1 MRCGSSLVATAQA
14 LPVAERQ
21 PVSVSPPDR
30 AEFCTTPYH
39 SRRRHD
45 IAGADRTLVATG
57 VTDARFIGLRRWNLG
72 LTALHVAQAVLILM
86 LADGFAIAVTSS
98 FPDGPPGTPVPAPS
112 TLFDVRVG
120 WAVAIFLGLAAL
132 DHLLTATVSRG
143 VYEEDLRR
151 GINRFR
157 WIEYSFSATLM
168 IILIGFYSGITSI
181 NVVIAVAGANVGMI
195 LFGWLQERTNPPG
208 RTSTTMLPFWF
219 GALVGV
225 APWIS
230 IAVNIVGSKTV
241 PGFVYGI
248 VIAQFIFFFSFGL
261 NQWLQY
267 REVGRWM
274 DYAFGEKAYLVLS
287 LVAKSVLAWQIFAGS
302 LAN

>member
-1 MRCGSSLVATAQA
+1 MHL
-14 LPVAERQ
+14 
-21 PVSVSPPDR
+21 
-30 AEFCTTPYH
+30 
-39 SRRRHD
+39 
-45 IAGADRTLVATG
+45 
-57 VTDARFIGLRRWNLG
+57 
-72 LTALHVAQAVLILM
+72 AQAVLILM
-86 LADGFAIAVTSS
+86 LTNGFTIAVTSS
-98 FPDGPPGTPVPAPS
+98 FPEGPPGTPVPAPN
-112 TLFDVRVG
+112 TLFDVRIG

-143 VYEEDLRR
+143 VYEHDLKR

-195 LFGWLQERTNPPG
+195 LFGWLQERMNPPG
-208 RTSTTMLPFWF
+208 RMSTTMLPFWF
-219 GALVGV
+219 GALVGI

-230 IAVNIVGSKTV
+230 IAVNIVGSKSV

-267 REVGRWM
+267 RGVGRWT
-274 DYAFGEKAYLVLS
+274 DYAFGEKTYLVLS

-302 LAN
+302 LAR

>member
-1 MRCGSSLVATAQA
+1 MS
-14 LPVAERQ
+14 
-21 PVSVSPPDR
+21 D
-30 AEFCTTPYH
+30 
-39 SRRRHD
+39 
-45 IAGADRTLVATG
+45 ADQTQIATG
-57 VTDARFIGLRRWNLG
+57 VTDTRLAGLHRWNVG
-72 LTALHVAQAVLILM
+72 LTVVHLAQAALILF
-86 LADGFAIAVTSS
+86 LADAFAITVTSS
-98 FPDGPPGTPVPAPS
+98 FPEGPPGTPVPAPAA
-112 TLFDVRVG
+112 LFDVRIG
-120 WAVAIFLGLAAL
+120 WAVAVFLGLAAL

-143 VYEEDLRR
+143 LYERDLRQ

-157 WIEYSFSATLM
+157 WVEYSFSATLM

-181 NVVIAVAGANVGMI
+181 NAVIAVAGANAAMI
-195 LFGWLQERTNPPG
+195 LFGWLQERMNPPG

-219 GALVGV
+219 GALVGL

-230 IAVNIVGSKTV
+230 IAVNINGSQMV

-267 REVGRWM
+267 RGVGRWA
-274 DYAFGEKAYLVLS
+274 DYAFGEKTYLVLS

>member
-1 MRCGSSLVATAQA
+1 VHL
-14 LPVAERQ
+14 
-21 PVSVSPPDR
+21 
-30 AEFCTTPYH
+30 
-39 SRRRHD
+39 
-45 IAGADRTLVATG
+45 
-57 VTDARFIGLRRWNLG
+57 
-72 LTALHVAQAVLILM
+72 AQAVLILM
-86 LADGFAIAVTSS
+86 LADEFAIAVTSS
-98 FPDGPPGTPVPAPS
+98 FPEGPPGTPVPAPN
-112 TLFDVRVG
+112 TLFDVRIG

-132 DHLLTATVSRG
+132 DHLLTATVSLG
-143 VYEEDLRR
+143 VYQDDLRR

-181 NVVIAVAGANVGMI
+181 NAVIAVAGANAGMI
-195 LFGWLQERTNPPG
+195 LFGWLQERMNPPG

-230 IAVNIVGSKTV
+230 IAVNIVGSKSV

-267 REVGRWM
+267 REVGRWA
-274 DYAFGEKAYLVLS
+274 DYAFGEKTYLVLS